1 MSGAQVALFIAFVV
15 VATLAQGLTGF
26 AFVLVL
32 LGLAGL
38 FQLAPVTDLANVAT
52 TVLRTVCVLL
62 LATGVSIAASA
73 LLGR

>member
-38 FQLAPVTDLANVAT
+38 FQLAPVTDLANVR
-52 TVLRTVCVLL
+52 V
-62 LATGVSIAASA
+62 
-73 LLGR
+73 GRDSCKTQQKQA